1 MKKNL
6 AIALATGCLL
16 GGAIMSA
23 PGQAVPI
30 SPIVIEGQQHI
41 AQNRR
46 KPVVQQQNQNPKE
59 GWNVPDI
66 SKTDTGIKP
75 VVGDDGKPVI
85 QVAILLD
92 TSGSMSSLIDQAKTE
107 LWSIVNKLGKA
118 KYKGKTPKIEV
129 ALYEYG
135 KSSLAR
141 DEGYIRQI
149 APFTHDLDGLSES
162 LFALRTN
169 GGDEYCAW
177 VIRSALDSLKWKQ
190 RKGSL
195 RMVFVAG
202 NESFNQGP
210 VETNDVIKEAN
221 KKGVLVHPIYCSNGN
236 SSDKVSWS
244 AAAELAHTDLK
255 VIDHT
260 RVARIPKTPYD
271 KKIRE
276 LGGRLNK
283 TYVGY
288 GREGRR
294 KMARQSAQDSN
305 MAGVSAP
312 AAAERSVTKASAS
325 YRNDDW
331 DVVDKAK
338 ASGGV
343 GNIATSELPEEMKKM
358 SPKEREAFV
367 AKKAADRKKIQTEI
381 RDLSKKR
388 EKFIAQKRAES
399 PEGDVTL
406 GRAVIQTVKAKA
418 RKEGFSL

>member
-6 AIALATGCLL
+6 AIAIATGCLI

-23 PGQAVPI
+23 PGQAVPVSRQI
-30 SPIVIEGQQHI
+30 IEGQNI
-41 AQNRR
+41 AQRR
-46 KPVVQQQNQNPKE
+46 PSPVVQQQQNQNPQAD
-59 GWNVPDI
+59 WDVPDI
-66 SKTDTGIKP
+66 SQADSDIKP
-75 VVGDDGKPVI
+75 VVSDDGKPVI
-85 QVAILLD
+85 QVALLLD

-118 KYKGKTPKIEV
+118 KYKGQTPTIEV

-135 KSSLAR
+135 KSTLAR

-149 APFTHDLDGLSES
+149 APFTNDLDGLSES

-177 VIRSALDSLKWKQ
+177 VIRSALDSLKWKH
-190 RKGSL
+190 RKGAL

-202 NESFNQGP
+202 NESFDQGP
-210 VETNDVIKEAN
+210 VETNDVLKEAN
-221 KKGVLVHPIYCSNGN
+221 SKGVLVHPIYCSNGN
-236 SSDKVSWS
+236 SSDKVSWNT
-244 AAAELAHTDLK
+244 AAQLAHTDLK

-260 RVARIPKTPYD
+260 RVAKIPKTPYD
-271 KKIRE
+271 EKIRD

-283 TYVGY
+283 TYIGY
-288 GREGRR
+288 GAEGRS

-305 MAGVSAP
+305 MAVVSPA
-312 AAAERSVTKASAS
+312 AAAERSVTKAGSS
-325 YRNDDW
+325 YQNDDW

-343 GNIATSELPEEMKKM
+343 ANIATSELPEEMKKM
-358 SPKEREAFV
+358 SVQEREAFV
-367 AKKAADRKKIQTEI
+367 AKKAQERNQIQAEI
-381 RDLSKKR
+381 RELNKKR
-388 EKFIAQKRAES
+388 EQFIAQKQAEA

-406 GRAVIQTVKAKA
+406 GRAVIETVKDKA
-418 RKEGFSL
+418 IKEGFTL